1 MNDVVLTKSEQR
13 KRERKKKENE
23 RRIKEILDFCYCSK
37 QIRKKPMSNQSK
49 PEISKSILYIYT
61 TTYTYTLQLHNYK

>member
-37 QIRKKPMSNQSK
+37 QIRKKTMSNQSK
-49 PEISKSILYIYT
+49 SEISKFILYIYT